1 MKRTLSLA
9 ALTLLV
15 LVLLPR
21 LFGADPVLEITVDV
35 LEPTDQPGEIDPGIK
50 YLKEEMS
57 RSPLKFQNYLNLA
70 TAFRSIPLNQTATID
85 FNLRR
90 HLELVII
97 PKKITE
103 RTSRFAV
110 TLRSDGDIILSS
122 ELTLV
127 KKGTVMIGASGSPN
141 LIIAISE
148 GF

>member
-1 MKRTLSLA
+1 MKRALSF
-9 ALTLLV
+9 TVMVMV
-15 LVLLPR
+15 LVFLPR

-35 LEPTDQPGEIDPGIK
+35 LEPTDQPGEIDPGIR
-50 YLKEEMS
+50 YLKDEMT
-57 RSPLKFQNYLNLA
+57 RSPLKFQNYMNLA

-90 HLELVII
+90 HLQIVII
-97 PKKITE
+97 PKKVGG

-110 TLRSDGDIILSS
+110 TLRSDGDVILNS

-127 KKGTVMIGASGSPN
+127 KKGTVMIGASGRPN